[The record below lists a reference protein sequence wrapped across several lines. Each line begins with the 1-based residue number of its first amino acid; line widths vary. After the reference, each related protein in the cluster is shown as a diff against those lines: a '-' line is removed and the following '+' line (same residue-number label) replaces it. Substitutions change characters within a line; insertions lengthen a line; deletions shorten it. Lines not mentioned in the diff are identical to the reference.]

1 MDNLKSLTRL
11 FNPGRIGNM
20 SVRNRFVMPPMQTRG
35 ADEDGFVTD
44 SLINYYAARANGGA
58 GLIIVQQSF
67 AWPGAKLARGL
78 ALWEDSFIPR
88 LSDLAAAI
96 RESGARAAIQIGGRG
111 TMQDKGMEAVAP
123 SPVPDYSHDTV
134 PRELTGDEIFFYVK
148 AFAEAACRVHK
159 AGFDALEIHGA
170 HGHLVSQFLSPYTNR
185 RNDEFGGSV
194 ENRSRFACLIL
205 QEIRKNLGP
214 DFPLIFRMNGD
225 DFIEGGLTI
234 EEAIGQAEMIIKA
247 GADALH
253 VSGSCHETIWHHFPP
268 YMFPSGNLVYL
279 ASRIKK
285 KVSVPV
291 ITVGKINDPFLA
303 EQILLDGKAD
313 FVSMGRALIAD
324 PDLPNKAREARF
336 DDIRR
341 CLYCCNCLN
350 WEQNP
355 RLRNRGISCTVNPA
369 VLREAEFEIR
379 PVEKS
384 KKVMVVGGGPAG
396 MEAACVLAE
405 RGHSVSL
412 HERNVKLGGQWI
424 IASRGADK
432 EDYRTLIPYMIRRLR
447 KSGVAI
453 YLNSEVT
460 LSFILKEQP
469 DHVIVATGAVPI
481 CMETDFPL
489 ENGPVLVQATDVLMG
504 ETEVEGPVVVAGGR
518 SVGMEAAL
526 VLAREG
532 KHVSIV
538 ESLELGNRLQVGI
551 RSTLRNQLVEMGVY
565 FYTHSKVMRVTP
577 TGVDVANGG
586 SLLHLNAGTVV
597 MAIGVSPLRD
607 LSEVL
612 KDRSIPFHT
621 IGDCSN
627 PRDAMEGIN
636 EGAEVGRV
644 I

>member
-11 FNPGRIGNM
+11 FEPGKIGGM
-20 SVRNRFVMPPMQTRG
+20 AVRNRVVMPPIQTRG
-35 ADEDGFVTD
+35 ADEDGFVSD
-44 SLINYYAARANGGA
+44 PLIDYYRARAKGGA

-67 AWPGAKLARGL
+67 AWPGAKLTRGI
-78 ALWEDSFIPR
+78 ALWEDFFIPR
-88 LSDLAAAI
+88 LGDLAAAI

-111 TMQDKGMEAVAP
+111 TMQDEGMEAVAP
-123 SPVPDYSHDTV
+123 SPVPDYSNDTV
-134 PRELTGDEIFFYVK
+134 PRELTKQEIWFYVK
-148 AFAEAACRVHK
+148 AFAEAACRIRE

-185 RNDEFGGSV
+185 RNDEFGGNV
-194 ENRSRFACLIL
+194 ANRARFACLIL
-205 QEIRKNLGP
+205 NEIRKNLGP
-214 DFPLIFRMNGD
+214 DFPVIFRMNGD

-234 EEAIGQAEMIIKA
+234 EEAIEQAEMLVRA

-268 YMFPSGNLVYL
+268 YMFPPGNLVHL
-279 ASRIKK
+279 ASRVKK

-324 PDLPNKAREARF
+324 PDLPNKAREGRF

-369 VLREAEFEIR
+369 VLREREFSTN
-379 PVEKS
+379 PAEKS

-396 MEAACVLAE
+396 MEAACVLGE

-412 HERNVKLGGQWI
+412 YERNVKLGGQWI
-424 IASRGADK
+424 IASRGEDK

-447 KSGVAI
+447 EAGVGI
-453 YLNSEVT
+453 HLDREVS
-460 LSFILKEQP
+460 LSFILEERP
-469 DHVIVATGAVPI
+469 DHIIVATGALPVSI
-481 CMETDFPL
+481 ETDFPA
-489 ENGPVLVQATDVLMG
+489 EQGPALVQATDVLMG
-504 ETEVEGPVVVAGGR
+504 EAEVEDPVVVAGGR
-518 SVGMEAAL
+518 SIGMEAAL

-532 KHVSIV
+532 RHVSLV
-538 ESLELGNRLQVGI
+538 ESLELGNRLHIGI
-551 RSTLRNQLVEMGVY
+551 RSTLRNRLVEMGVHV
-565 FYTHSKVMRVTP
+565 YTHSKVMRVTP
-577 TGVDVANGG
+577 SGVDVANSGT
-586 SLLHLNAGTVV
+586 LLHLNAGTVV
-597 MAIGVSPLRD
+597 LAIGVRPLRD
-607 LSEVL
+607 LINDL
-612 KDRSIPFHT
+612 KDKGVPFHAV
-621 IGDCSN
+621 GDCSD
-627 PRDAMEGIN
+627 PRDAMEAIN
-636 EGAEVGRV
+636 EGAEIGR
-644 I
+644 II